1 MKRDIPILW
10 QRHNVVECRSHLRLG
25 NEGQPVTLAAD
36 EVRLDEVSTQM
47 RGGITAAKSR
57 RQLVGQCRLDLQL
70 NTLTA
75 RVSAIHDNLNAPAGR
90 ERIEL
95 EDVPL
100 HAVSG

>member
-25 NEGQPVTLAAD
+25 NEGQPVTVAAD
-36 EVRLDEVSTQM
+36 EVRLDEVSSQM
-47 RGGITAAKSR
+47 RVGITAAKSR

-70 NTLTA
+70 DTLTA
-75 RVSAIHDNLNAPAGR
+75 RVIAIDDNLNARDGR

-95 EDVPL
+95 DVVPL
-100 HAVSG
+100 HSVSG